1 MYTFLCKLIK
11 NEIIFFYSGILYHS
25 GQKSLVLKTFTQGDY
40 ITAIFDT
47 ESRTLSF
54 AKNND
59 YPVVAF
65 QNIDTKTKLYPCVLC
80 YSTAAGQ
87 KVNILLLLIIL

>member
-1 MYTFLCKLIK
+1 MY
-11 NEIIFFYSGILYHS
+11 HD
-25 GQKSLVLKTFTQGDY
+25 GQKPLVLKTFTQGDY
-40 ITAIFDT
+40 VTAIFDT

-65 QNIDTKTKLYPCVLC
+65 QNIDTKSKLYPCVLC

-87 KVNILLLLIIL
+87 KVYIIINLYNSNELQTFCYKLFYSYRLK

>member
-1 MYTFLCKLIK
+1 M
-11 NEIIFFYSGILYHS
+11 FFKFHSGILYHG

-87 KVNILLLLIIL
+87 QVKTKIILYL

>member
-1 MYTFLCKLIK
+1 MFLFDC
-11 NEIIFFYSGILYHS
+11 SGILYHG
-25 GQKSLVLKTFTQGDY
+25 GQTSLVLKTFTQGDY
-40 ITAIFDT
+40 ITAIFDS
-47 ESRTLSF
+47 ESKTLSF

-65 QNIDTKTKLYPCVLC
+65 QNIDSKTKLYPCVLC

-87 KVNILLLLIIL
+87 KVKIIFIQVFVKNSYELIYYFR

>member
-1 MYTFLCKLIK
+1 MYH
-11 NEIIFFYSGILYHS
+11 G

-87 KVNILLLLIIL
+87 KVKILFTRYIIIYLILNYFYYFRLK

>member
-1 MYTFLCKLIK
+1 MYH
-11 NEIIFFYSGILYHS
+11 G
-25 GQKSLVLKTFTQGDY
+25 GQKPLVLKTFTQGDY
-40 ITAIFDT
+40 VTAIFDT

-65 QNIDTKTKLYPCVLC
+65 QNIDTKSKLYPCVLC

-87 KVNILLLLIIL
+87 KVFTIINLNYNNDLQTFYYKLFYSYRLK

>member
-1 MYTFLCKLIK
+1 M
-11 NEIIFFYSGILYHS
+11 FYFCCSGHLYHG
-25 GQKSLVLKTFTQGDY
+25 GQLSLVLKTFTQGDY

-87 KVNILLLLIIL
+87 KVKHIFKNLFKTHYMN

>member
-1 MYTFLCKLIK
+1 M
-11 NEIIFFYSGILYHS
+11 NFYSGILYHG
-25 GQKSLVLKTFTQGDY
+25 GQKPLVLKTFTQGDY

-87 KVNILLLLIIL
+87 KVKYSIKYLRTLIIYYFVVSD

>member
-1 MYTFLCKLIK
+1 MSLFLYI
-11 NEIIFFYSGILYHS
+11 YSGILYHG

-65 QNIDTKTKLYPCVLC
+65 QNIDAKTKLYPCVLC

-87 KVNILLLLIIL
+87 QVKTKKMLCL